1 MPKNNI
7 NYPSMSNNIEAK
19 ARIKINK
26 LLEEAGWRFL
36 DSDEGKANIQLES
49 YVKYSD
55 LGDNFEKA
63 KGGLIDFLLL
73 DDRNNPLLV
82 LEAKKDS
89 IAPLEAKEQ
98 ARKYAIENKVKYVIL
113 SNGNIHYLW
122 NIELGNPE
130 LITTFPT
137 QASLQAYSLHNPVE
151 EKLYT
156 EVIND
161 DYIALTQLPNY
172 AEFPEFINEASRP
185 EFIKNQKIRFLRY
198 YQVDAL
204 KSIQAKIKEGKKRFL
219 LEMATG
225 VGKTLTAAAVVK
237 LFFRTGNARRILFL
251 VDRLELEEQARKDFN
266 TYLKNDMS
274 AVVYKENKSD
284 WRKAEIVV
292 TTIQSLLVNNKYRS
306 HFSPTDFDLVIGDEI
321 HRLVG
326 GGNSRALFEYFLGYK
341 LGLTATPKDYL
352 KNIDIEIIDDP
363 REMEK
368 RVLLDTYSTF
378 GCESG
383 TPTFRYTLAQGA
395 KDKILVQPT
404 VIDARTDVTTK
415 LLSDEGY
422 SAIVTSINES
432 GDEVTDEV
440 KYNQSQFEKKFFSD
454 ETNNVFVE
462 TFIENG
468 WLDPISSEFGK
479 GLVFAVSQKH
489 AAKITQLLNVC
500 ANNKWPG
507 KYKSDFAVQ
516 VTSNVMNSQQM
527 TVDFSNDK
535 LLGYS
540 QFRKDDNI
548 LMDYKTSKARVCVTV
563 GMMTTGW
570 DCPNILNL
578 ALMRPIFSPTEF
590 IQIKGRGTRINTFE
604 HKYNDGFEV
613 QEISI
618 KKTSFKL
625 FDFFAVCEY
634 FEEKYKYD
642 QVLKIPKIKP
652 SVDGVPVYE
661 EPKLKKDGYEYT
673 ESDKI
678 SQFNESII
686 GLDGMKVDNMFF
698 KKFEEEVQQ
707 DIDIQQ
713 AMAEGNLDTASYLTL
728 EKYLKQEGSNYTVD
742 KLRRALKIDRKI
754 SIKEIL
760 DMIFNGNEIKSKD
773 VLLQEEFE
781 KFISTINVADVSDL
795 HALRYFF
802 VAYLTDP
809 ELRKVIDTKD
819 YTALNTISTLSK
831 DDFIRVEPKM
841 REFIP
846 NYIKTYVPMDK
857 FIAA

>member
-1 MPKNNI
+1 MPNDL
-7 NYPSMSNNIEAK
+7 EAK

-26 LLEEAGWRFL
+26 LLEEAGWRFF
-36 DSDEGKANIQLES
+36 DSDDGKANISLES
-49 YVKYSD
+49 NVKFDD
-55 LGDNFEKA
+55 LGENFEKA

-73 DDRNNPLLV
+73 DDKNNPMVV
-82 LEAKKDS
+82 LEAKKES
-89 IAPLEAKEQ
+89 IEPLEAKEQ
-98 ARKYAIENKVKYVIL
+98 ARRYAIANKVKFIIL

-122 NIELGNPE
+122 NIEKGNPE

-137 QASLQAYSLHNPVE
+137 QASLQSYSTYEPVT
-151 EKLYT
+151 EKLYS

-172 AEFPEFINEASRP
+172 AEFPEYQNESTRP

-237 LFFRTGNARRILFL
+237 LFYRTGNARRILFL

-266 TYLKNDMS
+266 TYLKNDLT

-306 HFSPTDFDLVIGDEI
+306 HFSPTDFDLVVGDEI

-326 GGNSRALFEYFLGYK
+326 GGNSRSLFEYFLGYK

-352 KNIDIEIIDDP
+352 KYIDIENFDDP
-363 REMEK
+363 RELEK
-368 RVLLDTYSTF
+368 RVLLDTYATF

-383 TPTFRYTLAQGA
+383 IPTYRYTLAQGA

-422 SAIVTSINES
+422 SALVTSISES
-432 GDEVTDEV
+432 GEEVTEEV
-440 KYNQSQFEKKFFSD
+440 QYKQSQFEKKFFSD
-454 ETNNVFVE
+454 ETNALFAK
-462 TFIENG
+462 TFIDNG
-468 WLDPISSEFGK
+468 ALDPITGEFGK
-479 GLVFAVSQKH
+479 SLVFAVSQKH
-489 AAKITQLLNVC
+489 AAKLVQLMNIY
-500 ANNKWPG
+500 ADKKWAG

-535 LLGYS
+535 LLGCS
-540 QFRKDDNI
+540 QFRKEDDI

-563 GMMTTGW
+563 GMMTVGW

-578 ALMRPIFSPTEF
+578 SLMRPIFSPTEF
-590 IQIKGRGTRINTFE
+590 IQIKGRGTRIHTFE
-604 HKYNDGFEV
+604 HKYNDGFEM
-613 QEISI
+613 QSISV
-618 KKTSFKL
+618 KKTTFKL

-634 FEEKYKYD
+634 FEEKYNYD
-642 QVLKIPKIKP
+642 QVLNLP
-652 SVDGVPVYE
+652 SLRPSDDGVPVIVV
-661 EPKLKKDGYEYT
+661 PKPKKNGYDNLDE
-673 ESDKI
+673 DKI
-678 SQFNESII
+678 LLFNETII

-698 KKFEEEVQQ
+698 KQFEEEIQQ
-707 DIDIQQ
+707 DVDIKQ

-754 SIKEIL
+754 SVKEIL

-773 VLLQEEFE
+773 ILLQEEFE
-781 KFISTINVADVSDL
+781 KFILTIDVSEVSDIQ
-795 HALRYFF
+795 ALRYFF

-841 REFIP
+841 RDFVP
-846 NYIKTYVPMDK
+846 NYIKTYVPLDK